1 MRSNSTISV
10 ETTDV
15 GQSRANS
22 LFNNIL
28 RINSLNARICDSSN
42 RYTRPNYK
50 HINILEK
57 VTEKNMNPVDRDSV
71 ASPAFLDASMPPRE
85 TEPIDLDAFA
95 WTYAQK
101 SGELQQDGKPVA
113 TGYSGSGAG
122 KNNPA
127 HQNVPNVG
135 PIPQGDWTIAGP
147 PADTADHGPYVL
159 KLHPAAAT
167 ETFGR
172 SGFLVHGDSKEH
184 PGCASH
190 GCVIL
195 PRAVREQ
202 VWNSGDREL
211 EVLAEIP
218 LATPARKRGE

>member
-1 MRSNSTISV
+1 MKKIIRQPQDSNMTQSANLEPTP
-10 ETTDV
+10 TTSHH
-15 GQSRANS
+15 G
-22 LFNNIL
+22 
-28 RINSLNARICDSSN
+28 
-42 RYTRPNYK
+42 
-50 HINILEK
+50 
-57 VTEKNMNPVDRDSV
+57 V
-71 ASPAFLDASMPPRE
+71 AG
-85 TEPIDLDAFA
+85 IDLDAFA

-113 TGYSGSGAG
+113 TGYSGAGVG

-127 HQNVPNVG
+127 LENVSNVG

-147 PADTADHGPYVL
+147 PVDTADHGPYVL
-159 KLHPAAAT
+159 KLTPAVGT

-172 SGFLVHGDSKEH
+172 SGFLMHGDSRDH

-195 PRAVREQ
+195 PRSVREQ

-218 LATPARKRGE
+218 TPAKNSSE